1 MTTFVEVKK
10 EKREKKKKLV
20 NSESIIHSVFP
31 RAFLSFKGD
40 NPLVI
45 IYSYRDGM
53 THKASKDNN
62 KTLPLLN
69 DLVLS
74 LKMRHNSP
82 NYKDV

>member
-1 MTTFVEVKK
+1 MEVKK

-53 THKASKDNN
+53 THKASKD
-62 KTLPLLN
+62 PLLN